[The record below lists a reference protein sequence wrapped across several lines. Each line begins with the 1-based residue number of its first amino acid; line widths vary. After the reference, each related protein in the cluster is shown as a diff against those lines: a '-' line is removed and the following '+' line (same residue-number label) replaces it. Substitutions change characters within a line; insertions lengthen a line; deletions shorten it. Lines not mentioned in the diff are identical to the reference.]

1 MTCLMQKTWV
11 LDELPSGTSRGVV
24 DHEFIGN
31 ESTI

>member
-11 LDELPSGTSRGVV
+11 LDELPSGTSPGVV
-24 DHEFIGN
+24 DRELIGS